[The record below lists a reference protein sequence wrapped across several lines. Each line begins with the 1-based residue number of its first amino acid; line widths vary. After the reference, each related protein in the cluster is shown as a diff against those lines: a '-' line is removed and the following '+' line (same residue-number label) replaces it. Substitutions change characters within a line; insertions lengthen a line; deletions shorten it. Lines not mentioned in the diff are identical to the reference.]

1 MTKGILSD
9 KILYLQLQDKDK
21 AAFIKAY
28 DLYLDDIYRFIFF
41 KVSNK
46 EEAEDLTS
54 LVFLKAWD
62 HIQTNQLKE
71 FKSLKALF
79 YKIARN
85 AVIDHYRKQSQRQE
99 ISLDQEEGKIDI
111 VDEKANM
118 SEALE
123 LSSDFKTVE
132 SKLAELKDEYRE
144 VIMLKYVDQLSIS
157 EIARILDKSNGN
169 VRVLIF
175 RALGALKKITV
186 VDKKVNK
193 KNVGTKSN

>member
-1 MTKGILSD
+1 MTKGTLSD
-9 KILYLQLQDKDK
+9 KILFLQLRDKDK

-41 KVSNK
+41 KVNSK

-62 HIQTNQLKE
+62 HIQNNQLRD

-99 ISLDQEEGKIDI
+99 VSLNQEEGTIDVADER
-111 VDEKANM
+111 VDLGRAQEIN
-118 SEALE
+118 
-123 LSSDFKTVE
+123 SDFKIVE

-144 VIMLKYVDQLSIS
+144 VIVLKYVDELSIS

-175 RALGALKKITV
+175 RALNALKKITV
-186 VDKKVNK
+186 ADKKINK
-193 KNVGTKSN
+193 KNVGKKFN

>member
-1 MTKGILSD
+1 MTKGTLSD
-9 KILYLQLQDKDK
+9 KILYLQLRDKDK
-21 AAFIKAY
+21 AAFIRAY

-62 HIQTNQLKE
+62 YIQTNQLKE

-99 ISLDQEEGKIDI
+99 ISLDQESGSIDVI
-111 VDEKANM
+111 DERININK
-118 SEALE
+118 SLE
-123 LSSDFKTVE
+123 LSSDFKIIE
-132 SKLAELKDEYRE
+132 NKLTELKDEYRE

-157 EIARILDKSNGN
+157 EIARILDKSKGN

-175 RALGALKKITV
+175 RALNALKKITV

-193 KNVGTKSN
+193 KNVGKKIN